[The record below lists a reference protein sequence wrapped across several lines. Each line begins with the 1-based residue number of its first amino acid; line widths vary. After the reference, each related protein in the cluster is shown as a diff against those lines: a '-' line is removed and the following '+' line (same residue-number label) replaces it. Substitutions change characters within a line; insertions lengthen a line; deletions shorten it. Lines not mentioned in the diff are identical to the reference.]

1 MVPDDI
7 EVPRPAPLSSISDAS
22 CVPHP
27 GAGVVARW
35 GDILLVVAAAEAVV
49 ISMLLEQCEAV
60 ARAGGDGRMLS
71 RRLAGMLSGSDE
83 LMPAFAAAAPVETGI
98 AVFVQGSASVAV
110 GDDFTVSGD
119 ASLSW
124 VDRLIPWPVTTLTMT
139 TGASSEPVDGPY
151 NLWHGVIPGS
161 GLTLHAVSA
170 APKPTAPPRMP
181 DVEEPPAVAA
191 GAMPTSA
198 TSDDSSAQV
207 AMPTAATSDDSSAQV
222 AMPSSDRWP
231 GQGAE
236 PPTFE
241 SVVMDADTAAA
252 DEEPPR
258 EALPLATQ
266 VSHERRESTGPSV
279 RGVYCKNGHFN
290 DPRGLFCAVCGINM
304 VQQTPVLTEGSRPPL
319 GVLLL
324 DDGLAFQLDDD
335 YVLGREPTH
344 DADVSSGRLRGIVLS
359 DEAKSVSRAHARIEL
374 RQWDV
379 VLIDNSSA
387 NGTYVA
393 AEGESSWTPLP
404 PGTPHVLTSGS
415 RIRLGSRTLAFN
427 SYRGE

>member
-7 EVPRPAPLSSISDAS
+7 EVSRPAPLSSISDAS

-35 GDILLVVAAAEAVV
+35 GDILLVVAEAEATV

-60 ARAGGDGRMLS
+60 AKAGGDGRMLS

-139 TGASSEPVDGPY
+139 TDAVSEPVDGPY

-170 APKPTAPPRMP
+170 TPKPAAPPPMP
-181 DVEEPPAVAA
+181 DVEEPSADAAAV
-191 GAMPTSA
+191 MPTA
-198 TSDDSSAQV
+198 APPDDSSAQV
-207 AMPTAATSDDSSAQV
+207 AMP
-222 AMPSSDRWP
+222 PSDRWP

-252 DEEPPR
+252 NEEPPR

-266 VSHERRESTGPSV
+266 VSHERHESTGPSV

-344 DADVSSGRLRGIVLS
+344 DADVSSGRLRGIVLN

-393 AEGESSWTPLP
+393 AEGASSWTPLP
-404 PGTPHVLTSGS
+404 PGTPHVLSSGS